1 MSVVHICFI
10 SILCAGPGRSAH
22 PCCNALQQGSGRPL
36 AEAAAAAPVDVPV
49 VRGGRH
55 SSCRVSCRC
64 VFVCDAGPLG
74 KINGTEKW
82 F

>member
-10 SILCAGPGRSAH
+10 NILCAGPGRSAH

-49 VRGGRH
+49 VRGCRH
-55 SSCRVSCRC
+55 SSCPC
-64 VFVCDAGPLG
+64 VVPLRFVCEA
-74 KINGTEKW
+74 
-82 F
+82 

>member
-10 SILCAGPGRSAH
+10 NVLCAGPGRSAH

-49 VRGGRH
+49 ISEGAGTAVAVCRAAAFCLRRLTVRQ
-55 SSCRVSCRC
+55 
-64 VFVCDAGPLG
+64 
-74 KINGTEKW
+74 NKW
-82 F
+82 NR